1 MSVKDLATSSFAKA
15 AEDIKNAKKAWPT
28 TRLGDVCE
36 NSIKRLRQI
45 DDEEFEYID
54 ISSIDR
60 SLKTITECKVISRNN
75 APSRAQQ
82 VIEQGDVLVSTV
94 RPNLNAVAMV
104 GEKIQFQRIGS
115 TGFCVLRAAEKILP
129 SYIFRVVQTE
139 GFINSLVRVAEKAAY
154 PSVTDDEVKAF
165 QFPLPPLT
173 VQREIVARLEKE
185 LGEADK
191 LAAKFKRVAELA
203 DNAFKA
209 ELDETFK
216 TLEDNSRR
224 DAETRRVRL
233 GDVCERITKGT
244 TPTSVGYCFVESG
257 INFVKIESFSE
268 DGTVLIN
275 RVAHISPECHLALKR
290 SQLQAED
297 VLFSIAGAIGR
308 VAIVGEDLLP
318 ANTNQALAIIRTS
331 KEKSLDVKFLKYS
344 LCSCSVKEQYVPMQ
358 KTTAQSNL
366 SLQNVSD
373 FILSIPTLDAQR
385 AIVAKLDAA
394 KERCEKLKAAAMR
407 GHAAAENLRKAI
419 LAEAFEQ

>member
-1 MSVKDLATSSFAKA
+1 MKDLAT
-15 AEDIKNAKKAWPT
+15 KNTKDTKKVWPKV
-28 TRLGDVCE
+28 RLGDVCE
-36 NSIKRLRQI
+36 VRAGATHHEIVSDTGKYPVYGSGGYICQATTYRCPANTVTIGRKGTLDKPLLIEEPFWNIDTCFGVIPNEALDAKYLWRFCQNFDFYKLIPAIGRPSTNSDAIK
-45 DDEEFEYID
+45 
-54 ISSIDR
+54 SI
-60 SLKTITECKVISRNN
+60 TI
-75 APSRAQQ
+75 
-82 VIEQGDVLVSTV
+82 
-94 RPNLNAVAMV
+94 
-104 GEKIQFQRIGS
+104 
-115 TGFCVLRAAEKILP
+115 
-129 SYIFRVVQTE
+129 
-139 GFINSLVRVAEKAAY
+139 
-154 PSVTDDEVKAF
+154 
-165 QFPLPPLT
+165 PLPPLT

-216 TLEDNSRR
+216 ALEDNSRR
-224 DAETRRVRL
+224 DAEARRVRL

-308 VAIVGEDLLP
+308 VAIVGEELLP

>member
-1 MSVKDLATSSFAKA
+1 VKDLATSSFAKA

-28 TRLGDVCE
+28 ARLGDVCE
-36 NSIKRLRQI
+36 IVYGTRVRKKDSIGDEYPVYGGGGETFRWDTFNRENQCVVSRFAMSEECVRFVKGKFFLNDSGLTVDSRDVRLLQSFLDWFLFGNQEVIYFFGKGSAQRNLDI
-45 DDEEFEYID
+45 GEF
-54 ISSIDR
+54 SSI
-60 SLKTITECKVISRNN
+60 SI
-75 APSRAQQ
+75 
-82 VIEQGDVLVSTV
+82 
-94 RPNLNAVAMV
+94 
-104 GEKIQFQRIGS
+104 
-115 TGFCVLRAAEKILP
+115 
-129 SYIFRVVQTE
+129 
-139 GFINSLVRVAEKAAY
+139 
-154 PSVTDDEVKAF
+154 
-165 QFPLPPLT
+165 PLPPLT
-173 VQREIVARLEKE
+173 VQCEIVARLEKE
-185 LGEADK
+185 LGEADR

-203 DNAFKA
+203 DDAFKA

-216 TLEDNSRR
+216 ALEDNSRR

-407 GHAAAENLRKAI
+407 GLAAAENLRKAI